1 MKIRENTD
9 AELTRSQLE
18 RLKDLLLDKR
28 RELYN
33 TLDVLNRQIVVKED
47 CSLTDAV
54 EAASQREVV
63 SRASGLADMHNQT
76 IAEID
81 HALSRL
87 EKGGYGI
94 GEESGEPIAYER
106 LLVIPWTRKG
116 SSD

>member
-1 MKIRENTD
+1 MTIRENTD

-28 RELYN
+28 RELHD
-33 TLDVLNRQIVVKED
+33 TLDVLNRQIVAKED
-47 CSLTDAV
+47 CSLTDVV

-76 IAEID
+76 VAEID

-87 EKGGYGI
+87 EKGCYGI
-94 GEESGEPIAYER
+94 SEESGEPIAYER

-116 SSD
+116 LSD